1 LALSKNSYE
10 KCSRL
15 TLMKLMADVNF
26 LNKIAYDKF
35 RVVVV
40 DRWSLTQELVNC
52 EIGAGKAK
60 Q

>member
-1 LALSKNSYE
+1 
-10 KCSRL
+10 
-15 TLMKLMADVNF
+15 MKLTADVDF

-40 DRWSLTQELVNC
+40 DRWSLTQVLVNC